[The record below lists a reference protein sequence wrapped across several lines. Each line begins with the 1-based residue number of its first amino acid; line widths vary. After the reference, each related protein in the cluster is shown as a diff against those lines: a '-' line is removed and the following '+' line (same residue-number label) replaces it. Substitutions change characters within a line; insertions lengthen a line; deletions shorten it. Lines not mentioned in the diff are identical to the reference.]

1 MPQTMMKNKFYFML
15 KSLYVILSAIL
26 FSGIVMG
33 QNVKSKFQGGITEK
47 KGEKSEYI
55 VHDQRDRFVL
65 YNKKNSLM
73 IYESDFEK
81 RRDYLSISTIVKFDN
96 RSKIENMVFKIIAP
110 FYRDFKSKYSDDIS
124 SFDLSLYSKTDGKVC
139 ELLFAFNQNANIPF
153 SAIEKLENEILGSN
167 LKLEFDPNNYFVK
180 DVLWVNYELSVS
192 AGRMKERLK
201 AENK

>member
-1 MPQTMMKNKFYFML
+1 MKNKFYFML

-33 QNVKSKFQGGITEK
+33 QNVKRNISGGITEK

-81 RRDYLSISTIVKFDN
+81 RMGIKRTSTIVKFDD
-96 RSKIENMVFKIIAP
+96 RPKIDSLVFNIIAP
-110 FYRDFKSKYSDDIS
+110 FYRDFKAKYSDDIS
-124 SFDLSLYSKTDGKVC
+124 SFDLCRFLHLV
-139 ELLFAFNQNANIPF
+139 I
-153 SAIEKLENEILGSN
+153 
-167 LKLEFDPNNYFVK
+167 
-180 DVLWVNYELSVS
+180 
-192 AGRMKERLK
+192 
-201 AENK
+201 

>member
-1 MPQTMMKNKFYFML
+1 MMKNKFYFML
-15 KSLYVILSAIL
+15 KSLYVIFSAIL

-33 QNVKSKFQGGITEK
+33 QNVKRNIVGGITEK

-55 VHDQRDRFVL
+55 VHNQGDRFVL

-81 RRDYLSISTIVKFDN
+81 RRDYVSISTIVKFDD
-96 RSKIENMVFKIIAP
+96 RSKIENLVFKIIAP
-110 FYRDFKSKYSDDIS
+110 FYRDVKSKYSDDIL
-124 SFDLSLYSKTDGKVC
+124 SFDINLYSKTDGKVC
-139 ELLFAFNQNANIPF
+139 ELSFSYDQYANIPF

-180 DVLWVNYELSVS
+180 DVLWINYHLSVS
-192 AGRMKERLK
+192 AKRMKERLK

>member
-1 MPQTMMKNKFYFML
+1 MKNKFYFML

-33 QNVKSKFQGGITEK
+33 QNVKRNIVGGITEK

-55 VHDQRDRFVL
+55 VHDQGDYFVL

-73 IYESDFEK
+73 IYESDFE
-81 RRDYLSISTIVKFDN
+81 RRMGIRRTNTIVKFDD
-96 RSKIENMVFKIIAP
+96 RSKIENLVFKIIAP

-124 SFDLSLYSKTDGKVC
+124 SFNITLYSKTDGKVC
-139 ELLFAFNQNANIPF
+139 ELLFSYNQYANIPF

-180 DVLWVNYELSVS
+180 DVLWINYELSVS
-192 AGRMKERLK
+192 AGRMKESLK

>member
-1 MPQTMMKNKFYFML
+1 MMKNKFYFML

-33 QNVKSKFQGGITEK
+33 QNVKRNIVGGITEK

-55 VHDQRDRFVL
+55 VHDQGDYFVL

-73 IYESDFEK
+73 IYESDFE
-81 RRDYLSISTIVKFDN
+81 RRMGIRRTNTIVKFDD
-96 RSKIENMVFKIIAP
+96 RSKIENLVFKIIAP
-110 FYRDFKSKYSDDIS
+110 FYRDFKAKYSDDIS
-124 SFDLSLYSKTDGKVC
+124 SFNITLYSKTDGKVC
-139 ELLFAFNQNANIPF
+139 ELLFSYNQYANIPF

-180 DVLWVNYELSVS
+180 DVLWINYELSVS
-192 AGRMKERLK
+192 AGRMKESLK